1 MIITIRARLRSL
13 WMNGSGSFR
22 FLMTDTAYEHLAG
35 KDSYAGRYIGRL
47 KNTDLDLGLYDIYD
61 DRSAEHT
68 TMTIAGIRLSSNSN
82 ASLELV
88 VTKLR
93 NISTAMMDCP
103 KRYNNT
109 IWNAP
114 KNKKGNNIQKVL
126 PQFLDQLITI

>member
-1 MIITIRARLRSL
+1 MIIAIRARLRSL

-22 FLMTDTAYEHLAG
+22 FLMTDTAARINAG
-35 KDSYAGRYIGRL
+35 MYS
-47 KNTDLDLGLYDIYD
+47 N
-61 DRSAEHT
+61 T

-126 PQFLDQLITI
+126 PQFLDRLITI